1 MKELISSFYAHN
13 ANVSQQLLGTAGL
26 LTDEQFT
33 QIGVVPG
40 FGSVHLTFTH
50 LLGAEVLWFQRWQ
63 GLSPKTMLT
72 ENELPTLPVLR
83 AKWADFIEERRASLE
98 SLDEAALTETL
109 HWTNMRGQPYSLPRW
124 QVMMHCATHSTH
136 HLSELAAMLTLLGH
150 EPEGADLLDYY
161 LSNAGQEWKPTGKS

>member
-1 MKELISSFYAHN
+1 MKELIASLYAHN
-13 ANVSQQLLGTAGL
+13 AKVSQGL
-26 LTDEQFT
+26 LEMARALTHEQFT

-72 ENELPTLPVLR
+72 ETDLPTLPALR
-83 AKWADFIEERRASLE
+83 ERWTAFIEERRSNLE
-98 SLDEAALTETL
+98 GMDEAALTETL
-109 HWTNMRGQPYSLPRW
+109 HWTNMRGQSYSLPRW

-136 HLSELAAMLTLLGH
+136 HLSELAAMLTLFGH

-161 LSNAGQEWKPTGKS
+161 LSKAEQEWKPTGKS